1 MKKLILSTV
10 VTFLFAVSALAQTP
24 VIKDFRAIVKDIPN
38 QFDNLKKELL
48 QDNTE
53 KNYKIYSSTIA
64 DLPISKTLITIT
76 QTDGPVYIITFKT
89 ETMDAMMLRLFTMI
103 AQQYMKEINEMVA
116 TGNYKGRDYKSN
128 GEDITELTD
137 NNGVKVLEYISAP
150 KEHLLLFYGAK
161 TK

>member
-24 VIKDFRAIVKDIPN
+24 VIKDFRTIVKDIPN

-137 NNGVKVLEYISAP
+137 NNGVKVLEYISSP